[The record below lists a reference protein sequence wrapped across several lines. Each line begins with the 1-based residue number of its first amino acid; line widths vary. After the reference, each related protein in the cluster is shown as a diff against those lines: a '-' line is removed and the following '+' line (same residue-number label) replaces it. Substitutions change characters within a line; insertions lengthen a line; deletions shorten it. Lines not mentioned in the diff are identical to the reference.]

1 MANLKDKYIHE
12 TYHSVLS
19 IGIDGTN
26 GVSSS
31 LQNITDGNGTAT
43 PISLSTSLAC
53 ITNLS
58 LSSISNYTNDASA
71 ALGGVPINGIYHTD
85 GILKIRLA

>member
-1 MANLKDKYIHE
+1 MADLKDKYIHE
-12 TYHSVLS
+12 TYPSILS
-19 IGIDGTN
+19 IGIDGTSGLTSN
-26 GVSSS
+26 
-31 LQNITDGNGTAT
+31 LQKITDGDGTAT

-58 LSSISNYTNDASA
+58 LSSISNYTDDASA